1 MGDLEEQDIT
11 VEAVQAVLA
20 LDELTLSLHAILDE
34 DEHGHAWEG
43 SAKLL
48 ADKVRRVVE
57 TFDPMEKERPEVIRI
72 IFTSEDIES
81 MADELNIDREVA
93 MDRALEWGKYIA
105 DTMTGYCCEQLEEV
119 ILTGQP

>member
-20 LDELTLSLHAILDE
+20 FDELALSLHAILDE

-48 ADKVRRVVE
+48 ADKVRRVIE
-57 TFDPMEKERPEVIRI
+57 EFDPTEKEHPEVIRI
-72 IFTSEDIES
+72 IFTLEDVFDIASDNGVS
-81 MADELNIDREVA
+81 MDIATE
-93 MDRALEWGKYIA
+93 RALEWGRHIA
-105 DTMTGYCCEQLEEV
+105 DTMTGYCWEQLSDA
-119 ILTGQP
+119 IITGTV